1 MKNQKQKIKK
11 GRLYSLKVEQ
21 NKKFAKFL
29 VCLEEDDNKY
39 FVVIIQKL
47 LNNNDVGCLRSNKFL
62 NIHILNMLQ
71 AKYKLAKFFQYKWIM
86 KEDVEKYLDGYLGQI
101 QEETYQIFLEK
112 LKQVSK
118 INEYNLTEL

>member
-11 GRLYSLKVEQ
+11 GGLYSLKVEK

-29 VCLEEDDNKY
+29 VCLQEDDNKY

-62 NIHILNMLQ
+62 
-71 AKYKLAKFFQYKWIM
+71 K
-86 KEDVEKYLDGYLGQI
+86 
-101 QEETYQIFLEK
+101 
-112 LKQVSK
+112 
-118 INEYNLTEL
+118 